1 MLTMTITSKE
11 FEDNLIKTVIG
22 VVVLVVGASLIATAG
37 NLMFRA
43 AYNAVYAIPGVL
55 VFIVGAILL
64 YYAVRIMVSLLRTLG
79 LDMENK

>member
-22 VVVLVVGASLIATAG
+22 VVVLVVGASLIATSG